1 MSLYKPMNVNLTLR
15 YEENQMEIKHKITGE
30 VLLTVEC
37 TNLRGANLEGA
48 NLRWVDLRFADLRGA
63 NLNFVDLSFADLRGA
78 DLRGANLQV
87 ANLQMASLK
96 GANLEGANLRFANL
110 RNAKLQGADL
120 RGANLR
126 EADLKCTKLP
136 TNVTRIN
143 GMKWDVT
150 IFQDW
155 MTIGCQHHHIDD
167 WNKFTDDEIAEMDD
181 GALEF
186 WKENKDKL
194 ITVANLTK

>member
-1 MSLYKPMNVNLTLR
+1 MNVNLTLR
-15 YEENQMEIKHKITGE
+15 YEENQMEIKHKTTGE
-30 VLLTVEC
+30 VLLVVGGDT
-37 TNLRGANLEGA
+37 LRGANLEHFDLQYADLKG
-48 NLRWVDLRFADLRGA
+48 VDLERA
-63 NLNFVDLSFADLRGA
+63 NLRGA
-78 DLRGANLQV
+78 DLRGANLQ
-87 ANLQMASLK
+87 
-96 GANLEGANLRFANL
+96 GANL
-110 RNAKLQGADL
+110 RNADLQDA
-120 RGANLR
+120 
-126 EADLKCTKLP
+126 KLP
-136 TNVTRIN
+136 TNITRIN

-194 ITVANLTK
+194 ITIANLTK

>member
-1 MSLYKPMNVNLTLR
+1 MTKEELKKIVDAHCAWLNGEQNGMRANLSRADLS
-15 YEENQMEIKHKITGE
+15 
-30 VLLTVEC
+30 
-37 TNLRGANLEGA
+37 GANLIGA
-48 NLRWVDLRFADLRGA
+48 NLSGANLSGADLREA
-63 NLNFVDLSFADLRGA
+63 DLSGADLRGA

-87 ANLQMASLK
+87 VNLQMASLK
-96 GANLEGANLRFANL
+96 GANLQVVNLRFANM

-136 TNVTRIN
+136 TDVTRIN

-167 WNKFTDDEIAEMDD
+167 WNKFTDDEIAEMDG

-186 WKENKDKL
+186 WKENKGKL